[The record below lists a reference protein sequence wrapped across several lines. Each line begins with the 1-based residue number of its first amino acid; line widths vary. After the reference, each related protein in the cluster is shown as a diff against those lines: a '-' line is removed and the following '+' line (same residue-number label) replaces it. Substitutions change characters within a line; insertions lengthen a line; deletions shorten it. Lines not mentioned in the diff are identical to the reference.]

1 MTHRINYDEKE
12 LMRMLGEDLVRLQNA
27 GPIELE
33 IGAVE
38 LFIIVQQVQLA
49 LKLPQNQ
56 GRFKISAEVFCREVQ
71 QKTFKN
77 HPAIYKVIELGFQ
90 HNENH

>member
-1 MTHRINYDEKE
+1 MTRRIEYNESE
-12 LMRMLGEDLVRLQNA
+12 LMAMLTEDLIRLQNA
-27 GPIELE
+27 GPTQLD

-49 LKLPQNQ
+49 LHVPQND

-71 QKTFKN
+71 QRVFKN
-77 HPAIYKVIELGFQ
+77 HPAIYKVIELGF
-90 HNENH
+90 